1 MAEIDIIDQGLRDG
15 QQSLWGM
22 RMRAGHAL
30 PVAAAIDRV
39 GYSVVDVTGSSQF
52 EVQVRHHHDNPWEG
66 LDLLRA
72 AMPTATLRA
81 GTRSNGIVG
90 MGLTPYCVLDLWVT
104 TLAKHGIDSFWIFD
118 CLFNID
124 EMARMVGTVTG
135 AGATASPQVMFGT
148 SPVHTD
154 AYFADK
160 VAKLAAVEGVRS
172 LLIGDEAGV
181 LASSGRWASCPP
193 WSPRRATCPWRCTST
208 TPPGSPR

>member
-1 MAEIDIIDQGLRDG
+1 MTHVELLDETIRDG

-81 GTRSNGIVG
+81 GTRIVG
-90 MGLTPYCVLDLWVT
+90 MGLTPY
-104 TLAKHGIDSFWIFD
+104 
-118 CLFNID
+118 
-124 EMARMVGTVTG
+124 
-135 AGATASPQVMFGT
+135 
-148 SPVHTD
+148 
-154 AYFADK
+154 
-160 VAKLAAVEGVRS
+160 
-172 LLIGDEAGV
+172 
-181 LASSGRWASCPP
+181 
-193 WSPRRATCPWRCTST
+193 
-208 TPPGSPR
+208 

>member
-1 MAEIDIIDQGLRDG
+1 MSTIEFVDQTLRDG

-39 GYSVVDVTGSSQF
+39 GYAVVDVTGSSQF

-90 MGLTPYCVLDLWVT
+90 MGLTPYCMLDLWVT

-118 CLFNID
+118 CLFNIH
-124 EMARMVGTVTG
+124 EMERMVGTVRN
-135 AGATASPQVMFGT
+135 AGSTASPQVMFGT

-160 VAKLAAVEGVRS
+160 VAKLAATTPTSTPARS
-172 LLIGDEAGV
+172 TPSARTSP
-181 LASSGRWASCPP
+181 ASPGPRATRSARPASTRSPSSTSSCPV
-193 WSPRRATCPWRCTST
+193 
-208 TPPGSPR
+208 G